1 MRKTP
6 PFDFVAQSKGGEAEI
21 LREVTMRREEPAP
34 APVPVAAP
42 VRWWRLRP
50 WSRNH
55 LMRRSDRFE
64 ATLVMLTAVL
74 VLLLIPV
81 AAAFGTATHTRLEQ
95 QAQALRAGVHHVPA
109 VLLEDTYLAPGSP
122 EYTIRPV
129 GSRNTARARWT
140 TPGGDHVAAVSTD
153 TPAQAGQTVTISVDA
168 DGNLTGPIPDS
179 REKHRSRRDRRLR
192 SVGTHGRC
200 RLAPYGPRAPTVHPE
215 PVAALGTRVETVRHT
230 TDIEPSTW
238 LRPHPGGGWCA
249 LGRRARTSHRE

>member
-1 MRKTP
+1 
-6 PFDFVAQSKGGEAEI
+6 
-21 LREVTMRREEPAP
+21 
-34 APVPVAAP
+34 VAAP

-81 AAAFGTATHTRLEQ
+81 AAAFGTATHTRVEQ

-179 REKHRSRRDRRLR
+179 RENTVLAVTAACGVWALTAGAVLLLTALAHRLFTRNRLR
-192 SVGTHGRC
+192 RWAHEWRQFDT
-200 RLAPYGPRAPTVHPE
+200 PPT
-215 PVAALGTRVETVRHT
+215 
-230 TDIEPSTW
+230 
-238 LRPHPGGGWCA
+238 
-249 LGRRARTSHRE
+249 